1 MLMLVSHYAL
11 GKCNDVNCAYAYWS
25 IQTMQHAQERCWS
38 VMHAIDVAISH
49 CVCRMQMFI
58 TIEKLKPEAVCKLD

>member
-11 GKCNDVNCAYAYWS
+11 GKCNDVNCARAYHNFH
-25 IQTMQHAQERCWS
+25 TVQHEQGRCWYG
-38 VMHAIDVAISH
+38 MHAIDVAISH

-58 TIEKLKPEAVCKLD
+58 KIEKHKSEAVCELD